1 VVKIRDRGP
10 GSLFGRRARAR
21 KLAGGAS
28 TDGFWWF
35 AAAVTEVTAAS
46 SNEQH
51 PAAGSTQAKAR
62 RPATVCNRLQH
73 AGPGSGRRPGRGG
86 WWIVDTLLDR
96 DTIGITG
103 IGMEKA

>member
-1 VVKIRDRGP
+1 MVKIRDRGP

-35 AAAVTEVTAAS
+35 AAAVPEVTAAS

-51 PAAGSTQAKAR
+51 PAAGKHSGESAKGLQPSATGCSTLGLGAEGGQA
-62 RPATVCNRLQH
+62 VE
-73 AGPGSGRRPGRGG
+73 GG
-86 WWIVDTLLDR
+86 
-96 DTIGITG
+96 G
-103 IGMEKA
+103 

>member
-51 PAAGSTQAKAR
+51 PAAGKHSGESAKA
-62 RPATVCNRLQH
+62 CNRLQP
-73 AGPGSGRRPGRGG
+73 AAARWAWERKEARPWRVVDSGY
-86 WWIVDTLLDR
+86 L
-96 DTIGITG
+96 TG
-103 IGMEKA
+103 